1 MSKINEIQN
10 KLGELNGG
18 EFQKLMDAYFA
29 KEYKGEIYPIGSV
42 LENNNTKTGTP
53 DTLIKP

>member
-42 LENNNTKTGTP
+42 LENNNT
-53 DTLIKP
+53 